1 MNLFRSLFAALL
13 LVAVAMP
20 AHAGKMDKSKDPIT
34 VEPGTA
40 TIVFMRPGKF
50 VGAAVAVPVWDAT
63 TADDLRFVGLV
74 DAGGKIAYS
83 VPPGEHL
90 FMTTIFG
97 GEKGARLYRATVE
110 EGKTYY
116 FHAHIIDGIWG
127 LEPIRAD
134 ALGGKE
140 FQRWEAGTKRLV
152 NSKKS
157 LAWAA
162 ENLPTATGRRAALDP
177 TAIGDANTL
186 RAEDGG

>member
-1 MNLFRSLFAALL
+1 
-13 LVAVAMP
+13 
-20 AHAGKMDKSKDPIT
+20 
-34 VEPGTA
+34 
-40 TIVFMRPGKF
+40 
-50 VGAAVAVPVWDAT
+50 
-63 TADDLRFVGLV
+63 
-74 DAGGKIAYS
+74 
-83 VPPGEHL
+83 
-90 FMTTIFG
+90 MTTIFG

-177 TAIGDANTL
+177 AAIGDANTL

>member
-1 MNLFRSLFAALL
+1 MNVFRSLIAAVI
-13 LVAVAMP
+13 LVAATAP

-40 TIVFMRPGKF
+40 TVVFKRPGKF

-63 TADDLRFVGLV
+63 AADDLQFVGLV
-74 DAGGKIAYS
+74 DAGGKVAYS
-83 VPPGEHL
+83 VEPGERL

-110 EGKTYY
+110 AGKTYY
-116 FHAHIIDGIWG
+116 YRAHIIDGIWG
-127 LEPIRAD
+127 LEPVRAD
-134 ALGGKE
+134 ALGGDDFRKWDE
-140 FQRWEAGTKRLV
+140 GTKRLV

-162 ENLPTATGRRAALDP
+162 DNLPKATERRAALDP
-177 TAIGDANTL
+177 AAIGDANTL
-186 RAEDGG
+186 RAEDGR